1 MKALIIS
8 VGTGTRP
15 SADAV
20 ESLAN
25 ALAFSITHHNPD
37 KIFFVVSRESLE
49 NTLPLILKRM
59 EIRNYE
65 VIRVKDPD
73 DIQRIYEDLRW
84 KFREM
89 RAKYQNLAVDYT
101 SGTKAMTSA
110 LTILGAIF
118 EADELSY
125 ITGKRVGGIVQRG
138 TETIKIVRP
147 YFAISEQKI
156 KLAIE
161 FFNRNQF
168 RSTIGILM
176 DIRKRTADP
185 EIIRRIEPLEELAR
199 AYEHWDRFQHEEAC
213 KEIMELKITE
223 LNKNKRFLGRLMNE
237 IRSERGRP
245 EPYYIA
251 DLINNAKRRGEIEEK
266 YDDAVARLYRTVELI
281 AHYKLKRDYE
291 IDPQKPDPDR
301 ISTEL
306 KRKWKITDGEP
317 IRLSLKMSYELL
329 EAEGDALG
337 ERFLEDAKMQGLLS
351 RRNQSILAHGINPIN
366 KEIFTGLPEKTI
378 EYANE
383 TVKDLE
389 QLMKDSQFI
398 KWRE

>member
-8 VGTGTRP
+8 VGTGTRQ
-15 SADAV
+15 AVDAV

-251 DLINNAKRRGEIEEK
+251 DLINNARRRGEIEEK
-266 YDDAVARLYRTVELI
+266 YDNAVARLYRTVELI

-337 ERFLEDAKMQGLLS
+337 ERFLEDAKMQGLY
-351 RRNQSILAHGINPIN
+351 QEETNPYLHM
-366 KEIFTGLPEKTI
+366 E
-378 EYANE
+378 
-383 TVKDLE
+383 
-389 QLMKDSQFI
+389 
-398 KWRE
+398 